1 VFSGGSF
8 ILYHSPQFQSGKPDM
23 NSEIRFKEQFIVRAS
38 ETGPTGK
45 VRADSVANYLQEIA
59 GNHASVL
66 NFDVTDLQKN
76 QMTWVLHQLHLKMDR
91 MPDWRESIEIETW
104 PSSGDRL
111 RAYRDFRI
119 TDSENNVIGVALSYW
134 VIMDM
139 KSRRPVRIPQEIID
153 MRLPE
158 GNHVLPLSGGVSISE
173 ISSDAVKFTVQ
184 RTDTDINRHVNNVA
198 YIRWLCE
205 TVPEEVYFNKQCNEF
220 NIQYMSEV
228 LLGQVI
234 AVKTEKSADS
244 EQIYHTE
251 IVNQYTGKQAAKI
264 LSIWI

>member
-1 VFSGGSF
+1 
-8 ILYHSPQFQSGKPDM
+8 M
-23 NSEIRFKEQFIVRAS
+23 NRDIRYKESYTIRAS

-45 VRADSVANYLQEIA
+45 TRVDSIANYLQEIA

-76 QMTWVLHQLHLKMDR
+76 EMTWVLHQLHLKMER

-119 TDSENNVIGVALSYW
+119 TDSEHNEIGVALSYW

-153 MRLPE
+153 MQLPE
-158 GNHVLPLSGGVSISE
+158 GNHVLPLSSGATINQLK
-173 ISSDAVKFTVQ
+173 SDALPFSVR
-184 RTDTDINRHVNNVA
+184 RTDTDINRHANNVA
-198 YIRWLCE
+198 YIRWLTE
-205 TVPEEVYFNKQCNEF
+205 SLPEEIYFNKACTEL
-220 NIQYMSEV
+220 NIQYLSEV
-228 LLGQVI
+228 LLEHEI
-234 AVKTEKSADS
+234 AVKTDIIEGPDF
-244 EQIYHTE
+244 EFHTE
-251 IVNQYTGKQAAKI
+251 IQNQSTGKQAAKI
-264 LSIWI
+264 VSLWN